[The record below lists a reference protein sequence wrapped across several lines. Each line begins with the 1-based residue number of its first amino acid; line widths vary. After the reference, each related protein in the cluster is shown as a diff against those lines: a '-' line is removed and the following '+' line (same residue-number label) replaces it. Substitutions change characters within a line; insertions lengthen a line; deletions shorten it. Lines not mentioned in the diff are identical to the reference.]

1 MRVVFGIDVS
11 KATST
16 VAVVVNKNK
25 VAGFEVQNNRS
36 GFDKLLK
43 SLANFQKPEIVFE
56 ATGLYSRRLR
66 VFLDDYG
73 YRYTQLNPLASK
85 KQLDRLRPNKSDKN
99 DAFNLAETQFQISR
113 ALTYVQA
120 PVYQSLLDWSR
131 FYDQVTV
138 DAVKDKNRLHKAL
151 QCTFPEVENLLNA
164 PTGHLY
170 WHLLRQFP
178 ISSTVTKLSSTQLS
192 KTIEKLPH
200 VSHQRSIELAN
211 RLSQLASESYPC
223 VGEKSAMVEEVC
235 YLATELLR
243 LDTQKTEIINKMAIL
258 AQNLPELD
266 ILESIPGIS
275 INTAVRLI
283 GELGDVRRFKSANKL
298 NAFEG
303 IDLRHFESGEFV
315 AVDHISKRGN
325 PYARKI
331 LFRTILNIM
340 TSSRTKPSHIND
352 YIVRKKK
359 QSSGKS
365 SFKKIAIGAIHHL
378 NRTMYHLIT
387 TNQKYDYPRA
397 QPKLR

>member
-43 SLANFQKPEIVFE
+43 SLTNFQKPEIVFE

-99 DAFNLAETQFQISR
+99 DAFNLAETQFQITQ

-151 QCTFPEVENLLNA
+151 QCTFPEVENLFNA

-243 LDTQKTEIINKMAIL
+243 LDTQKTVIINKMAIL